1 MSQHL
6 DDIVKALEGLDAA
19 TADPIR
25 KAAEAV
31 QEEMEMLEFKLGRSE
46 KIKRTTA
53 VFLEESVTELEEK
66 RKAVEQV
73 NSALEA
79 SLEELK
85 ATQEQLIQQEKMA
98 SLGALTAGIAHEI
111 KNPLNFVN
119 NFAEVGAEMAD
130 ELSEAIAAG
139 STAEAQEILAELKEN
154 ALQITKHGQRADDI
168 VKAMMQ
174 HARGG
179 ESEREEVAIN
189 AFLEEYANLAWH
201 GMRAREHGF
210 QAEIERDFDVEAGVL
225 SIYPQDLGRVIL
237 NLLNNSFDA
246 LQGAE
251 SAALTLS
258 SKRLA
263 KGVEIRIS
271 DNGPGIPEKIRDK
284 IFEPFFTTKSTGE
297 GTGLGLSL
305 SYDIVTKGHS
315 GKMTVGSSG
324 GGGAEFV
331 ITLPA

>member
-6 DDIVKALEGLDAA
+6 DDILKALEGLDAA
-19 TADPIR
+19 TADRIR
-25 KAAEAV
+25 KAVVAV
-31 QEEMEMLEFKLGRSE
+31 QEEIEMLEFKLGRSE

-53 VFLEESVTELEEK
+53 IFLDESVAELEEK
-66 RKAVEQV
+66 REAVEQV
-73 NSALEA
+73 NKALEQ
-79 SLEELK
+79 SLVELK

-154 ALQITKHGQRADDI
+154 ALQITKHGRRADDI

-210 QAEIERDFDVEAGVL
+210 QAEIERDFDAEAGVL
-225 SIYPQDLGRVIL
+225 SIYPQDFGRVIL

-246 LQGAE
+246 LQNVEDAHLVV
-251 SAALTLS
+251 ST
-258 SKRLA
+258 KRINN
-263 KGVEIRIS
+263 GVEIRIS
-271 DNGPGIPEKIRDK
+271 DNGPGIPADIRERV
-284 IFEPFFTTKSTGE
+284 FEPFFTTKSTGE

-305 SYDIVTKGHS
+305 SYDIVTKGHQ
-315 GKMTVGSSG
+315 GTMTVGAG
-324 GGGAEFV
+324 PEGGAEFV
-331 ITLPA
+331 IVLPA